1 MGGSLGVL
9 LKASR
14 VRFLSLVAIFIAATI
29 TDGGQNEGGAERGG
43 SLPPYI
49 LHSSRESVAHGNM
62 QDFDK
67 KCKIISLV

>member
-1 MGGSLGVL
+1 VSGSLDVL

-43 SLPPYI
+43 SLPLTFFIVYI
-49 LHSSRESVAHGNM
+49 Y
-62 QDFDK
+62 
-67 KCKIISLV
+67 IYI